1 MSHLLPVLDPLLAL
15 GFITRIALW
24 FKCRVEEFATEFSRL
39 YFCLISCTIIPAIQI
54 CSQINKK
61 MHISKEWFYTAY
73 FALPWCL
80 DVISPLSNSVI
91 HKSRIKWLY
100 LTNKTAVK
108 TLKCNVS
115 SSIEIWMLDCE
126 GNTEYPRCGME
137 YYMYRLDKERNPST
151 KPNNNMKCTDYSNV
165 LSYRREIGMCDE

>member
-1 MSHLLPVLDPLLAL
+1 
-15 GFITRIALW
+15 
-24 FKCRVEEFATEFSRL
+24 
-39 YFCLISCTIIPAIQI
+39 
-54 CSQINKK
+54 

-80 DVISPLSNSVI
+80 NVISPLSNLVI

-126 GNTEYPRCGME
+126 GNTEYPRYGME
-137 YYMYRLDKERNPST
+137 YYTYLLDKERNPST
-151 KPNNNMKCTDYSNV
+151 KPNNNMKCTDYSDV
-165 LSYRREIGMCDE
+165 LSYRREIGMCDEYPVYGLHYILASGVKSNVLPGRNLTLLCCTDFHYSCWQVTPHSVASSVVYWQLKVL